1 MSICEGPR
9 NFGEAENRL
18 SARRDTMMW
27 AHCEFREPAHIVTW
41 KDQGARRFGV
51 TASRAIA
58 QLKGIEVGC
67 STKEL
72 IAHGC

>member
-1 MSICEGPR
+1 
-9 NFGEAENRL
+9 
-18 SARRDTMMW
+18 MMW
-27 AHCEFREPAHIVTW
+27 AHCEFRDPAHIVTW

-51 TASRAIA
+51 TASTAIA